1 VQGPVGPAGVAN
13 VQTCNSFAT
22 NCTTLTLVTAPKIIT
37 GTRTGVTNVAATVTL
52 PAGTFTSATSYKCTA
67 QNVTNVSARVY
78 VNQTGGTTFTLT
90 AQTGTISVNFIC
102 VGN

>member
-1 VQGPVGPAGVAN
+1 M
-13 VQTCNSFAT
+13 QTCGTVAAPGA
-22 NCTTLTLVTAPKIIT
+22 CTLTLVTAPKIVT
-37 GTRTGVTNVAATVTL
+37 GTRTAVGNTAQTVTL

-78 VNQTGGTTFTLT
+78 VNQTAATTFTLT
-90 AQTGTISVNFIC
+90 AQTGTINVNFIC